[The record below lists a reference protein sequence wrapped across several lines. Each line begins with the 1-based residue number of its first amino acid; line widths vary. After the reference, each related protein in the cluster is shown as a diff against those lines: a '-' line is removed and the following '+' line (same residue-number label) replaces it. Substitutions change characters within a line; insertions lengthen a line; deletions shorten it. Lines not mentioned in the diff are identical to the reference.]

1 MSAGPSAP
9 SVLSRPATNL
19 ATRFGFPDSPA
30 EKNEFIYIG
39 LKGKGGG
46 CNSFF
51 LGGYFFPLFSFFP
64 ICLHPKYPEKR
75 FLFLKTTKIIVK
87 NSFYYQ
93 KMNTNKNP
101 KK

>member
-1 MSAGPSAP
+1 
-9 SVLSRPATNL
+9 L
-19 ATRFGFPDSPA
+19 
-30 EKNEFIYIG
+30 
-39 LKGKGGG
+39 
-46 CNSFF
+46 
-51 LGGYFFPLFSFFP
+51 FPLFSFFT